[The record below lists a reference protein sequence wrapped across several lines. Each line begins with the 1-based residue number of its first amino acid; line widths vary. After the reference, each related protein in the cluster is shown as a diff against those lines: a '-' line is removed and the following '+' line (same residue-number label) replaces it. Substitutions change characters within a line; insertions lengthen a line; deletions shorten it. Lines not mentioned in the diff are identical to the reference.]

1 MPRILLVDDEERVIN
16 FLAVKLKLAGFD
28 VATAGNGVHALALAK
43 ATNPDIVLLDLVM
56 PDLGGLD
63 VLKELRVF
71 SKAPVAIMS
80 ARQGASEKAKEAGAN
95 GFIAKPF
102 DMDKLIDKLKTT
114 IAAPEGPY
122 FTI

>member
-1 MPRILLVDDEERVIN
+1 MPQILLVDDEERVIN

-28 VATAGNGVHALALAK
+28 VATAGDGVHALALVK

-56 PDLGGLD
+56 PDLNGLD

-71 SKAPVAIMS
+71 SKAPVVIMS
-80 ARQGASEKAKEAGAN
+80 ARQGASEKVKEAGAN

-102 DMDKLIDKLKTT
+102 DMDKLIDKLKTM

-122 FTI
+122 FNI